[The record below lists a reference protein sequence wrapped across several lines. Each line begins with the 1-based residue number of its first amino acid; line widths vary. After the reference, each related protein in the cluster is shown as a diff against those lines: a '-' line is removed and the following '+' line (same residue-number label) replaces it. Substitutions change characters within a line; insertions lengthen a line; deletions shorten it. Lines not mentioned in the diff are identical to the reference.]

1 MIKNLPY
8 IDKYSP
14 ERAVVFNDELFE
26 RALVARTPVH
36 FLYHFS
42 EFPVGE

>member
-26 RALVARTPVH
+26 RVLIARTAVH

-42 EFPVGE
+42 GFPVRE